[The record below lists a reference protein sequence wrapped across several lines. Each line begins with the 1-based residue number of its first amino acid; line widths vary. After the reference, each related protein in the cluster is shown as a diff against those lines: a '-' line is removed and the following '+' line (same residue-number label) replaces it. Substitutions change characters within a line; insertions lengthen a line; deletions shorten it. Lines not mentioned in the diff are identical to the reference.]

1 MVNVLAHKHPPVQLL
16 SIEVHADKIEHRSGG
31 GLGSSGR
38 AENAL
43 SPNQL
48 RGEESFFRSY
58 YFLD

>member
-1 MVNVLAHKHPPVQLL
+1 MMVSVLAYKHPPVQLL
-16 SIEVHADKIEHRSGG
+16 SMEVHADQIEHRIRG

-48 RGEESFFRSY
+48 RGEEAFFRN
-58 YFLD
+58 